1 MELEGSWWK
10 GQLASDIHQALRYK
24 ELKLP
29 SYKSQSPQL
38 NLRRYF
44 ADLIAIVS
52 NRFKLC
58 PTARHLAVY
67 LLDLFMDRYDISI
80 QQLHV
85 VALSCL
91 LLASKF
97 EDKEDRVPKLDQLN
111 SLGCMT
117 NMNLVLTK
125 QNLLH
130 MELLLLE
137 TFDWNLCLPTPAHFI
152 DYFLSIAVHDTDLHD
167 GWPMICLEKT
177 KIYMAKYADYFL
189 EVSLQDHVFLN
200 YLPSLVAAACVAAS
214 RIILRLTPSWPT
226 RLHRLTVYAW
236 DILVPCIERLLIAHD
251 NDVKEANK
259 HKSQLSHSATPC
271 IFPPL
276 SPATPQAHVQQ
287 HLPQF
292 LQSQHQLQFHHS
304 APQQSSCQQ
313 LVAAAHTSSFSLQ
326 TCTSSL
332 TTSVQPRGHIQTA
345 ASVSLAAVPIEVKP
359 CLGVSYNRSFPMNGH
374 YSCITQCFER

>member
-1 MELEGSWWK
+1 MELEGLWWK
-10 GQLASDIHQALRYK
+10 GQLAADIHQTLRYK
-24 ELKLP
+24 EQKLP
-29 SYKSQSPQL
+29 SYKGQSPQL

-67 LLDLFMDRYDISI
+67 LLDRFMDRYDISI
-80 QQLHV
+80 QQLHI

-137 TFDWNLCLPTPAHFI
+137 TFEWNLCLPTPAHFI
-152 DYFLSIAVHDTDLHD
+152 EYYLSIAVHDTDLHD

-177 KIYMAKYADYFL
+177 KLYMAKYADYFL
-189 EVSLQDHVFLN
+189 EVSLQDHMFLN
-200 YLPSLVAAACVAAS
+200 YIPSLVAAACVAAS
-214 RIILRLTPSWPT
+214 RIILRLSPSWPT
-226 RLHRLTVYAW
+226 RLHRLAAYPW
-236 DILVPCIERLLIAHD
+236 DILVPCIERLLVAHD

-259 HKSQLSHSATPC
+259 HKSQMGHPATQC
-271 IFPPL
+271 LFPPP
-276 SPATPQAHVQQ
+276 SPVPPQAPIQQ
-287 HLPQF
+287 HLPQY
-292 LQSQHQLQFHHS
+292 LHQPHQHQLPFHHPTS
-304 APQQSSCQQ
+304 QPQSCQ
-313 LVAAAHTSSFSLQ
+313 LGSTAHTSFPLQ
-326 TCTSSL
+326 SCSSGMP
-332 TTSVQPRGHIQTA
+332 SGVQARAHIQTGT
-345 ASVSLAAVPIEVKP
+345 SVSLAAVPIEVKP
-359 CLGVSYNRSFPMNGH
+359 CIGISYNRSYQVNGH
-374 YSCITQCFER
+374 YPCITQCFER